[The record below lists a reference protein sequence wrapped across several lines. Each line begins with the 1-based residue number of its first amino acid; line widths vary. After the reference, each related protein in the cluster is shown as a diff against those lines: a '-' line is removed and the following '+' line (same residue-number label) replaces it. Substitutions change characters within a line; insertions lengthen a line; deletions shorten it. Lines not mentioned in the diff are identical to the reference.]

1 MSKAEKIEEI
11 KRIFKKPE
19 PGHIRIFFQ
28 SAGTKVFYKTIEAN
42 SDLELV
48 AGNEA
53 EAEDI
58 YNSLQI
64 IGK

>member
-19 PGHIRIFFQ
+19 PGHIQIFVQ
-28 SAGTKVFYKTIEAN
+28 TSEAKIFYKSVEAN

-48 AGNEA
+48 AVSEA